1 MVCPYLR
8 MAIGFATQQT
18 SKLAAIEFGDRR
30 FRGLCADESRC
41 GLDYSA
47 VQVVTY
53 VYLTTSIALIVPSR
67 GSDDTFVG

>member
-1 MVCPYLR
+1 MVCPYLK

-47 VQVVTY
+47 VQVV
-53 VYLTTSIALIVPSR
+53 R
-67 GSDDTFVG
+67 

>member
-1 MVCPYLR
+1 MVCPYLK

-18 SKLAAIEFGDRR
+18 SKLAAILFQRGFANEFGDRR

-47 VQVVTY
+47 VQVV
-53 VYLTTSIALIVPSR
+53 R
-67 GSDDTFVG
+67 